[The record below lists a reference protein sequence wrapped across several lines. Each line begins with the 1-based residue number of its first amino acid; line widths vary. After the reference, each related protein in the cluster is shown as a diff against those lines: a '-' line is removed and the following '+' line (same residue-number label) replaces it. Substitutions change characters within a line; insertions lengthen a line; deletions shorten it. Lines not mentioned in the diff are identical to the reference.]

1 LRIPPISKILKILLI
16 GGIGVQTIA
25 ANLAVLEI
33 VTSECEEEECKTDE
47 ITVQQTRLL
56 TDELRK
62 QASLSLPQTYTVY
75 SREKIIELAKDIP
88 AGISEVVE
96 IGKAIKSDYVTRG
109 SVSVLDGSL
118 VLTVELYNCENGLL
132 LSNFVETAPDTK
144 GLLKII
150 HEKSSQLFE
159 KILPPAPPPP
169 SSSSAEQ
176 SSSSSSSSE
185 DIKIGIIAKAGFA
198 KIGVKNSKS
207 DLAYSLGLTAIK
219 NFGILDFTPE
229 ILFSSEEYQIND
241 KKISKFSIEIP
252 LSARIVLA
260 KSIGISLGA
269 VAAIPIL
276 LRIENETPKDTQTF
290 GIAAI
295 GGLSYIITENIFIE
309 AVYEKYFGKTFTSLK
324 NSNTDKMLCGIGYLF

>member
-33 VTSECEEEECKTDE
+33 VTSECEDEECKTDE

-62 QASLSLPQTYTVY
+62 QASLSLPQTYIVY

-88 AGISEVVE
+88 AGISEVVD

-150 HEKSSQLFE
+150 HEKSAQLFE

-219 NFGILDFTPE
+219 NFGVLNFTPE
-229 ILFSSEEYQIND
+229 ILFSSEEYEIND
-241 KKISKFSIEIP
+241 KKISKLSLEIP
-252 LSARIVLA
+252 LSARVVLA

-269 VAAIPIL
+269 VAAIPL
-276 LRIENETPKDTQTF
+276 LLKIENEAPKDAQTF
-290 GIAAI
+290 GIAAM
-295 GGLSYIITENIFIE
+295 GGLSYIISENIFIG
-309 AVYEKYFGKTFTSLK
+309 AVYEKYFGNTFTSLK
-324 NSNTDKMLCGIGYLF
+324 NSNTDKALCGIGYLF